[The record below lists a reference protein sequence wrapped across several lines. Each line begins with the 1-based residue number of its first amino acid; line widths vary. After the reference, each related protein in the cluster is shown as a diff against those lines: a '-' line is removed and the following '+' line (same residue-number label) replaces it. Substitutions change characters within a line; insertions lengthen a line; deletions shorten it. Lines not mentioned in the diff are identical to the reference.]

1 MKLFSLLPQRCS
13 VCGEASP
20 EEVCRPC
27 QARRERS
34 DTTAGGRCRVCGA
47 ALLGERGLCADCA
60 AREWPFAALDGLYGY
75 QEPGAELVRLYKF
88 GGAASL
94 ASDWA
99 RAAACRL
106 DPPGPLVPVP
116 ALRRRRWH
124 RGWDPV
130 EKWTRA
136 LAKELGQPVW
146 RLLAR
151 RPSAA
156 QKSLG
161 RDKRSDNAK
170 QAYRLRRKLSGNP
183 VVWLVDDIVTTGATA
198 EACARLLREA
208 GAREV
213 RVICLGLH

>member
-20 EEVCRPC
+20 DEVCRPC
-27 QARRERS
+27 QARREPRGAAA
-34 DTTAGGRCRVCGA
+34 DTRCQICGA
-47 ALLGERGLCADCA
+47 ALLGEHALCADCA

-94 ASDWA
+94 AAGWA
-99 RAAACRL
+99 SAAAARL

-116 ALRRRRWH
+116 ALRRRRWR

-130 EKWTRA
+130 ERWTRA
-136 LAKELGQPVW
+136 LGRELGQPVL

-156 QKSLG
+156 QKSLD
-161 RDKRSDNAK
+161 REARSSNAA
-170 QAYRLRRKLSGNP
+170 QAYRLIGRRIDCP

-198 EACARLLREA
+198 EACARLLRDA

>member
-1 MKLFSLLPQRCS
+1 
-13 VCGEASP
+13 VCGEPSP
-20 EEVCRPC
+20 DEVCRPC
-27 QARRERS
+27 LARRERRDS
-34 DTTAGGRCRVCGA
+34 FADGRCAVCGA
-47 ALLGERGLCADCA
+47 ALLGEQGQCADCA

-88 GGAASL
+88 GGAATL
-94 ASDWA
+94 AQGWA
-99 RAAACRL
+99 SVAAARL

-116 ALRRRRWH
+116 ASRRRRWR

-130 EKWTRA
+130 ERWTRA
-136 LAKELGQPVW
+136 LARELGQPVW
-146 RLLAR
+146 RLLSR

-156 QKSLG
+156 QKSLN
-161 RDKRSDNAK
+161 REARTDNAR
-170 QAYRLRRKLSGNP
+170 QAYRWTGRGIDSP

-198 EACARLLREA
+198 EACARLLRDA